1 MSGQARSGSKSWAD
15 ILNPVEMQRHQQVG
29 LLGILALFVLPVV
42 LPAIYAI
49 YLASALFFATFVMS
63 WDFVSGYTGE
73 ISFGHGLFFG
83 VGGYASGML
92 NLHVGIDPWI
102 AAPLGAVAA
111 GVAGLLI
118 GFPSLRVKGPYF
130 SLITLVT
137 PIILISVFR
146 FFPDWTGGE
155 LGLVSVGAVE
165 NFGAIGP
172 IPSPGVDPYAGYYLA
187 LFVFLFALALF
198 VAITRSDAGMVF
210 TAIRAD
216 EISVAAT
223 GKNPAK
229 FKLFAFVV
237 SGLVGGF
244 AGAMYGHSVGGFNV
258 SELLALLISIEVIIA
273 AILGGIGTITGAAVG
288 GLFFYLLR
296 VFIRNLDTVT
306 VPFTGA
312 EIELV
317 IPLLDVAVGEIYFL
331 LFGIVTFAFL
341 FYLPEGIVP
350 RVVGEWRARSEP
362 QSGEAVADG
371 GTSRGE
377 RVVES
382 WTDDLRELF
391 GGDRR

>member
-1 MSGQARSGSKSWAD
+1 MSGQTQSDLKSWGD

-29 LLGILALFVLPVV
+29 LLGILSLFVLPLVI
-42 LPAIYAI
+42 PAIYAI
-49 YLASALFFATFVMS
+49 YLSSALFFATFVMS

-83 VGGYASGML
+83 VGGYTSGML
-92 NLHVGIDPWI
+92 NLHMGIDPWI
-102 AAPLGAVAA
+102 AAPIGAVAA
-111 GVAGLLI
+111 GIAGLLI
-118 GFPSLRVKGPYF
+118 GFPSLRVQGPYF

-146 FFPDWTGGE
+146 FFPDLTGGE
-155 LGLVSVGAVE
+155 LGLVSVGTVE
-165 NFGAIGP
+165 KFSAIGP
-172 IPSPGVDPYAGYYLA
+172 IPSPGFDPYSGYYLA
-187 LFVFLFALALF
+187 LFVFLLALVIF
-198 VAITRSDAGMVF
+198 VAITRSDAGMVL

-229 FKLFAFVV
+229 FKLFAFVL
-237 SGLVGGF
+237 SGMVGGL

-258 SELLALLISIEVIIA
+258 SELLALIISIEVIVA
-273 AILGGIGTITGAAVG
+273 AILGGIGTITGAAIG

-296 VFIRNLDTVT
+296 VFMRNIEFTIPVVN
-306 VPFTGA
+306 VP
-312 EIELV
+312 
-317 IPLLDVAVGEIYFL
+317 VGEIYFL
-331 LFGIVTFAFL
+331 LFGIVTLGFL

-362 QSGEAVADG
+362 QAGEAVADG
-371 GTSRGE
+371 GKSRGE
-377 RVVES
+377 RVIES
-382 WTDDLRELF
+382 WTDELRELF

>member
-1 MSGQARSGSKSWAD
+1 MSGQTQSDLKSWGD

-29 LLGILALFVLPVV
+29 LLGILALFVLPLVI
-42 LPAIYAI
+42 PAIYAI
-49 YLASALFFATFVMS
+49 YLSSALFFATFVMS

-92 NLHVGIDPWI
+92 NLHAGIDPWI
-102 AAPLGAVAA
+102 AAPLGALAA
-111 GVAGLLI
+111 AAAGLLI

-146 FFPDWTGGE
+146 FFPDLTGGE
-155 LGLVSVGAVE
+155 LGLVSVGTVE
-165 NFGAIGP
+165 KFGSIGP
-172 IPSPGVDPYAGYYLA
+172 IPSPGFDPYSGYYLA
-187 LFVFLFALALF
+187 LFVFLLALVIF
-198 VAITRSDAGMVF
+198 VGITRSDAGIVF
-210 TAIRAD
+210 TAIRED
-216 EISVAAT
+216 EIAVAAT

-229 FKLFAFVV
+229 FKLFAFVL
-237 SGLVGGF
+237 SGLVGGL

-258 SELLALLISIEVIIA
+258 SELLALIISIEVIVA
-273 AILGGIGTITGAAVG
+273 AILGGIGTITGAAIG

-296 VFIRNLDTVT
+296 VFMRNLEFTIPVVN
-306 VPFTGA
+306 VP
-312 EIELV
+312 
-317 IPLLDVAVGEIYFL
+317 VGEVYFL
-331 LFGIVTFAFL
+331 LFGIVTLGFL

-350 RVVGEWRARSEP
+350 RLVGEWRARSGP

-371 GTSRGE
+371 GKSRGE
-377 RVVES
+377 RIVES

-391 GGDRR
+391 GGERR

>member
-1 MSGQARSGSKSWAD
+1 MSGQTQSDLKSWGD

-29 LLGILALFVLPVV
+29 LLGILSLFVLPLVI
-42 LPAIYAI
+42 PAIYAI
-49 YLASALFFATFVMS
+49 YLSSALFFATFVMS

-83 VGGYASGML
+83 VGGYTSGML
-92 NLHVGIDPWI
+92 NLHMGIDPWI

-111 GVAGLLI
+111 GLAGLLI

-146 FFPDWTGGE
+146 FFPDLTGGE
-155 LGLVSVGAVE
+155 LGLVSVGTVE
-165 NFGAIGP
+165 KFSAIGP
-172 IPSPGVDPYAGYYLA
+172 IPSPGFDPYSGYYLA
-187 LFVFLFALALF
+187 LFVFLFALVVF

-229 FKLFAFVV
+229 FKLFAFVL
-237 SGLVGGF
+237 SGLIGGL

-258 SELLALLISIEVIIA
+258 SELLALIISIEVIVA
-273 AILGGIGTITGAAVG
+273 AILGGIGTITGAAIG

-296 VFIRNLDTVT
+296 VFLRNLETVSI
-306 VPFTGA
+306 PFTD
-312 EIELV
+312 IEVGLV
-317 IPLLDVAVGEIYFL
+317 IPVIGVPVGEIYFL
-331 LFGIVTFAFL
+331 LFGIVTLGFL

-362 QSGEAVADG
+362 QAGEAVADG
-371 GTSRGE
+371 GKSRGE
-377 RVVES
+377 RIVES

-391 GGDRR
+391 GGERR

>member
-1 MSGQARSGSKSWAD
+1 MSGQTQSDLKSWGD

-29 LLGILALFVLPVV
+29 LLGILSLFVLPLVI
-42 LPAIYAI
+42 PAIYAI
-49 YLASALFFATFVMS
+49 YLSSALFFATFVMS

-83 VGGYASGML
+83 VGGYTSGML
-92 NLHVGIDPWI
+92 NLHMGIDPWI
-102 AAPLGAVAA
+102 AAPIGAVAA
-111 GVAGLLI
+111 GIAGLLI
-118 GFPSLRVKGPYF
+118 GFPSLRVQGPYF

-146 FFPDWTGGE
+146 FFPDLTGGE
-155 LGLVSVGAVE
+155 LGLVSVGTVE
-165 NFGAIGP
+165 KFSAIGP
-172 IPSPGVDPYAGYYLA
+172 IPSPGFDPYSGYYLA
-187 LFVFLFALALF
+187 LFVFLLALVIF
-198 VAITRSDAGMVF
+198 VAITRSDAGMVL

-229 FKLFAFVV
+229 FKLFAFVL
-237 SGLVGGF
+237 SGMVGGL

-258 SELLALLISIEVIIA
+258 SELLALIISIEVIVA
-273 AILGGIGTITGAAVG
+273 AILGGIGTITGAAIG

-296 VFIRNLDTVT
+296 VFMRNIEFTIPVVN
-306 VPFTGA
+306 VP
-312 EIELV
+312 
-317 IPLLDVAVGEIYFL
+317 VGEIYFL
-331 LFGIVTFAFL
+331 LFGIVTLGFL

-362 QSGEAVADG
+362 QAGEAVADG
-371 GTSRGE
+371 GQSRGE
-377 RVVES
+377 RIVES

>member
-1 MSGQARSGSKSWAD
+1 MSGQTQSDLKSWGD

-29 LLGILALFVLPVV
+29 LLGIVALFVLPLVI
-42 LPAIYAI
+42 PAIYAI
-49 YLASALFFATFVMS
+49 YLSSALFFATFVMS

-83 VGGYASGML
+83 VGGYTSGML
-92 NLHVGIDPWI
+92 NLHMGIDPWI
-102 AAPLGAVAA
+102 AAPIGAVAA
-111 GVAGLLI
+111 GIAGLLI
-118 GFPSLRVKGPYF
+118 GFPSLRVQGPYF

-146 FFPDWTGGE
+146 FFPDLTGGE
-155 LGLVSVGAVE
+155 LGLVSVGTVE
-165 NFGAIGP
+165 KFSAIGP
-172 IPSPGVDPYAGYYLA
+172 IPSPGFDPYSGYYLA
-187 LFVFLFALALF
+187 LFVFLLALVIF
-198 VAITRSDAGMVF
+198 VAITRSDAGMVL

-229 FKLFAFVV
+229 FKLFAFVL
-237 SGLVGGF
+237 SGLVGGL

-258 SELLALLISIEVIIA
+258 SELLALIISIEVIVA
-273 AILGGIGTITGAAVG
+273 AILGGIGTITGAAIG

-296 VFIRNLDTVT
+296 VFMRNIEFTIPVVN
-306 VPFTGA
+306 VP
-312 EIELV
+312 
-317 IPLLDVAVGEIYFL
+317 VGEIYFL
-331 LFGIVTFAFL
+331 LFGIVTLGFL

-362 QSGEAVADG
+362 QAGEAVADG
-371 GTSRGE
+371 GKSRGE
-377 RVVES
+377 RIVEE

-391 GGDRR
+391 GGERR

>member
-1 MSGQARSGSKSWAD
+1 MSGQTQSDLKSWGD

-29 LLGILALFVLPVV
+29 LLGIVALFVLPLVI
-42 LPAIYAI
+42 PAIYAI
-49 YLASALFFATFVMS
+49 YLSSALFFATFVMS

-83 VGGYASGML
+83 VGGYTSGML
-92 NLHVGIDPWI
+92 NLHMGIDPWI
-102 AAPLGAVAA
+102 AAPIGAVAA
-111 GVAGLLI
+111 GIAGLLI
-118 GFPSLRVKGPYF
+118 GFPSLRVQGPYF

-146 FFPDWTGGE
+146 FFPDLTGGE
-155 LGLVSVGAVE
+155 LGLVSVGTVE
-165 NFGAIGP
+165 KFSAIGP
-172 IPSPGVDPYAGYYLA
+172 IPSPGFDPYSGYYLA
-187 LFVFLFALALF
+187 LFVFLLALVIF
-198 VAITRSDAGMVF
+198 VAITRSDAGMVL

-229 FKLFAFVV
+229 FKLFAFVL
-237 SGLVGGF
+237 SGLVGGL

-258 SELLALLISIEVIIA
+258 SELLALIISLEVIVA
-273 AILGGIGTITGAAVG
+273 AILGGIGTITGAAIG

-296 VFIRNLDTVT
+296 VFMRNIEFTIPVVN
-306 VPFTGA
+306 VP
-312 EIELV
+312 
-317 IPLLDVAVGEIYFL
+317 VGEIYFL
-331 LFGIVTFAFL
+331 LFGIVTLGFL

-362 QSGEAVADG
+362 QAGEAVADG
-371 GTSRGE
+371 GKSRGE
-377 RVVES
+377 RIVEE

-391 GGDRR
+391 GGERR

>member
-1 MSGQARSGSKSWAD
+1 MSGQTQSDLKSWGD

-29 LLGILALFVLPVV
+29 LLGILSLFVLPLVI
-42 LPAIYAI
+42 PAIYAI
-49 YLASALFFATFVMS
+49 YLSSALFFATFVMS

-83 VGGYASGML
+83 VGGYTSGML
-92 NLHVGIDPWI
+92 NLHMGIDPWI
-102 AAPLGAVAA
+102 AAPIGAVAA
-111 GVAGLLI
+111 GIAGLLI
-118 GFPSLRVKGPYF
+118 GFPSLRVQGPYF

-146 FFPDWTGGE
+146 FFPDLTGGE
-155 LGLVSVGAVE
+155 LGLVSVGTVE
-165 NFGAIGP
+165 KFSAIGP
-172 IPSPGVDPYAGYYLA
+172 IPSPGFDPYSGYYLA
-187 LFVFLFALALF
+187 LFVFLLALVIF
-198 VAITRSDAGMVF
+198 VAITRSDAGMVL

-229 FKLFAFVV
+229 FKLFAFVL
-237 SGLVGGF
+237 SGMVGGL

-258 SELLALLISIEVIIA
+258 SELLALIISIEVIVA
-273 AILGGIGTITGAAVG
+273 AILGGIGTITGAAIG

-296 VFIRNLDTVT
+296 VFMRNIEFTIPVVN
-306 VPFTGA
+306 VP
-312 EIELV
+312 
-317 IPLLDVAVGEIYFL
+317 VGEIYFL
-331 LFGIVTFAFL
+331 LFGIVTLGFL

-350 RVVGEWRARSEP
+350 RLVGEWRARSEP
-362 QSGEAVADG
+362 QAGEAVADG
-371 GTSRGE
+371 GKSRGE
-377 RVVES
+377 RVIES